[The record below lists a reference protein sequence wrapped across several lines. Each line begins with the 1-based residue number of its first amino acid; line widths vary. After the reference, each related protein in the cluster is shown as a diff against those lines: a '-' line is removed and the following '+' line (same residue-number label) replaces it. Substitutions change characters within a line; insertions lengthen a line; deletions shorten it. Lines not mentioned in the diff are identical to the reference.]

1 MDGTNGIDY
10 YDVTDQE
17 TPEPLVKAM
26 QAPAPRRRQE
36 HLVNTMLDTTPI
48 TDVVLPPEL
57 TPPLEPVEGF
67 GVGQFYVLSD
77 GTTGVLALG
86 SFSGAGFDEMIQGLY
101 DGLIELKS
109 RGAERLIVDV
119 VRSTSSSRYRRLS
132 YV

>member
-1 MDGTNGIDY
+1 MGGTNGVDY
-10 YDVTDQE
+10 YSAADQE

-26 QAPAPRRRQE
+26 QAPAPRRIQE

-48 TDVVLPPEL
+48 MDVVLPPEL

-67 GVGQFYVLSD
+67 WVGQFYVLSD

-86 SFSGAGFDEMIQGLY
+86 SFSGAGLDEMIQGLY
-101 DGLIELKS
+101 DGLLELKS

-119 VRSTSSSRYRRLS
+119 VRSTSSSRS
-132 YV
+132 TAN